1 MSKNFLPGYS
11 DAERLQVLI
20 DTADQ
25 IEHTT
30 YYRDL
35 TDDDLVVKRESYVL
49 NSIEIAKH
57 QAELDHA
64 KTVFKAATKPIKA
77 ENEILLDQVQTKKE
91 LISGSLYHIA
101 DHENSLM
108 NTYDEKGEF
117 ISSRRLKP
125 SEKQGRLLSHPMAVN
140 Q

>member
-49 NSIEIAKH
+49 NSIRSEEH
-57 QAELDHA
+57 TSEL
-64 KTVFKAATKPIKA
+64 
-77 ENEILLDQVQTKKE
+77 Q
-91 LISGSLYHIA
+91 
-101 DHENSLM
+101 
-108 NTYDEKGEF
+108 
-117 ISSRRLKP
+117 SR
-125 SEKQGRLLSHPMAVN
+125 E
-140 Q
+140 

>member
-1 MSKNFLPGYS
+1 MSKRFLPDYS
-11 DAERLQVLI
+11 DAERLEVLT

-25 IEHTT
+25 IEQTT

-35 TDDDLVVKRESYVL
+35 TDDDLVTKRESFVL
-49 NSIEIAKH
+49 NSIEIAK
-57 QAELDHA
+57 HA

-91 LISGSLYHIA
+91 LISGNLYHIA
-101 DHENSLM
+101 DHENSVM
-108 NTYDEKGEF
+108 NTYDDKGE
-117 ISSRRLKP
+117 RRLKP
-125 SEKQGRLLSHPMAVN
+125 SEKQGRLLAHPMAVN